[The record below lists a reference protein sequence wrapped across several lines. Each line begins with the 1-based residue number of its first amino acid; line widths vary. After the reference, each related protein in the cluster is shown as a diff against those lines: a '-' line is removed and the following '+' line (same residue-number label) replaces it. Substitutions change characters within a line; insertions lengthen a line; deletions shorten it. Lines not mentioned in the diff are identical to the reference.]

1 MSKINPF
8 LNPLSFNVRQGATS
22 EQSLYHDLAQEI
34 TEVAGIPIWYILREL
49 VNYEGNAFFEDTMS
63 EYRKAYPLT
72 VYFENPKEGYDES
85 NTIMAK
91 LGVRF
96 INYVT
101 FQIPMM
107 NFMRETKLARPRE
120 GDVICI
126 TAWKNHT
133 DQSPATSGFP
143 TTFFQVKDVAM
154 DKKGY
159 NNFGDVFWFTC
170 KCEQWNYS
178 NQTVETGNPDI
189 DEMFGL
195 MKNQTDSGRTKN
207 DPIDDSEVISK
218 LGNEIID
225 WSPDHPF
232 GTEDDDY
239 NPSIKPDEPGDIEI
253 YDGNYSVVPAR
264 TEQILNTKNKK
275 LIDDINVT
283 EIPYYEVDNNDG
295 GKTYIISKG

>member
-49 VNYEGNAFFEDTMS
+49 VNYEGNAFFEDAMS

-107 NFMRETKLARPRE
+107 NFMKETKLSRPRE

-207 DPIDDSEVISK
+207 DPIDDSEVIAK

-232 GTEDDDY
+232 GTEDDIYTTDESL
-239 NPSIKPDEPGDIEI
+239 PFDPIKIFETYLHGGTMEPDLPPDDTISDDVDMELKTDPIETFEACLRS
-253 YDGNYSVVPAR
+253 G
-264 TEQILNTKNKK
+264 KNKPK
-275 LIDDINVT
+275 
-283 EIPYYEVDNNDG
+283 
-295 GKTYIISKG
+295 S

>member
-1 MSKINPF
+1 MIGWLVMAKINPF
-8 LNPLSFNVRQGATS
+8 LNPLAFNVRQGTTS

-63 EYRKAYPLT
+63 EYKKAYRLT
-72 VYFENPKEGYDES
+72 VYFENPKDGYDDS

-96 INYVT
+96 LNYAT
-101 FQIPMM
+101 FQIPIM
-107 NFMRETKLARPRE
+107 NFMQETKLPRPRE

-126 TAWKNHT
+126 PALKNHHEE
-133 DQSPATSGFP
+133 SPAVSGFP
-143 TTFFQVKDVAM
+143 ATFFQVKEVAM

-189 DEMFGL
+189 DAMFGL
-195 MKNQTDSGRTKN
+195 MKNQSDTGRTKN
-207 DPIDDSEVISK
+207 DPIDDSKILAK

-232 GTEDDDY
+232 GSEDDIYTTDEALSFD
-239 NPSIKPDEPGDIEI
+239 PIKIFETYLQG
-253 YDGNYSVVPAR
+253 GTLVP
-264 TEQILNTKNKK
+264 EVPP
-275 LIDDINVT
+275 DDISDDEDMELRKDPVET
-283 EIPYYEVDNNDG
+283 FESCLKS
-295 GKTYIISKG
+295 GKTS